1 MNLLWMNYIKILQT
15 NTSSCKVND
24 QMLVFRLWLTLLYLV
39 PWVGGVHDTTQL
51 PACVNH
57 NSHHCAW
64 SEGKKRALK
73 KLPQVNIIKQQLKTQ
88 LVKKMFPRLTILT

>member
-1 MNLLWMNYIKILQT
+1 MERKKYRMNLLRINYILQT

-57 NSHHCAW
+57 NSHHCAC
-64 SEGKKRALK
+64 SEGEKRALK
-73 KLPQVNIIKQQLKTQ
+73 NCLRSI
-88 LVKKMFPRLTILT
+88 